1 MTCALLCRFF
11 HFIRFHFPNADKS
24 SSLCIAAPE
33 CPGTG
38 KTMVDMMRKIDV
50 FMKTALAAGLSLM
63 AGCEYVDHNGEK
75 GYPADTVSIDS
86 VAIMLSA
93 LPLEQDHLM
102 EVHQAVSSSSDNGYD
117 EEYTMKDLFESPG
130 SGVGDDEDVKSM
142 RTRAFARPLRDLIR
156 EYVCPT
162 RSAGSGDDYLQR
174 LMNSDVQIYWPYSER
189 WDGET
194 MPVITFDPENGAE
207 ANIGYRIVE
216 TPGGGRTCE
225 VVEVDEEMAEN
236 VPVWVVNRNDDSR
249 FTSLEMLRRKNPEWG
264 SGGGSIVVGA
274 PMGLSAPMPASSRVR
289 TLVIKD
295 FMMRR
300 NYDSW
305 FAGASEFF
313 VKCGKVEDF
322 TASTEA
328 ELKLYDPQISDFMV
342 VVRRNQV
349 LQRLPFNVVL
359 VSQWTEQNE
368 SIAFMMTEDDGGTR
382 TEWKCSAVVKYNSKS
397 FGFEMSLPF
406 NSRDDIVWRGQL
418 SGPYLEKYDGKTSRF
433 GDVELTFQFQ

>member
-1 MTCALLCRFF
+1 
-11 HFIRFHFPNADKS
+11 
-24 SSLCIAAPE
+24 
-33 CPGTG
+33 
-38 KTMVDMMRKIDV
+38 MRKIDV

-63 AGCEYVDHNGEK
+63 AGCEYVDHTGEK

-86 VAIMLSA
+86 VARMLSA

-117 EEYTMKDLFESPG
+117 EEYTMKNLFESPG

-142 RTRAFARPLRDLIR
+142 RTKAFARPLRDLIW

-216 TPGGGRTCE
+216 TPDGGRTCE

-274 PMGLSAPMPASSRVR
+274 PMGLSEIGRAHV
-289 TLVIKD
+289 
-295 FMMRR
+295 
-300 NYDSW
+300 
-305 FAGASEFF
+305 
-313 VKCGKVEDF
+313 
-322 TASTEA
+322 
-328 ELKLYDPQISDFMV
+328 
-342 VVRRNQV
+342 
-349 LQRLPFNVVL
+349 
-359 VSQWTEQNE
+359 
-368 SIAFMMTEDDGGTR
+368 
-382 TEWKCSAVVKYNSKS
+382 
-397 FGFEMSLPF
+397 
-406 NSRDDIVWRGQL
+406 
-418 SGPYLEKYDGKTSRF
+418 
-433 GDVELTFQFQ
+433 

>member
-1 MTCALLCRFF
+1 
-11 HFIRFHFPNADKS
+11 
-24 SSLCIAAPE
+24 
-33 CPGTG
+33 
-38 KTMVDMMRKIDV
+38 
-50 FMKTALAAGLSLM
+50 
-63 AGCEYVDHNGEK
+63 
-75 GYPADTVSIDS
+75 
-86 VAIMLSA
+86 
-93 LPLEQDHLM
+93 
-102 EVHQAVSSSSDNGYD
+102 
-117 EEYTMKDLFESPG
+117 
-130 SGVGDDEDVKSM
+130 
-142 RTRAFARPLRDLIR
+142 
-156 EYVCPT
+156 
-162 RSAGSGDDYLQR
+162 
-174 LMNSDVQIYWPYSER
+174 MNSDVQIYWPYSER

-418 SGPYLEKYDGKTSRF
+418 AGPYLEKYDGKTSRF